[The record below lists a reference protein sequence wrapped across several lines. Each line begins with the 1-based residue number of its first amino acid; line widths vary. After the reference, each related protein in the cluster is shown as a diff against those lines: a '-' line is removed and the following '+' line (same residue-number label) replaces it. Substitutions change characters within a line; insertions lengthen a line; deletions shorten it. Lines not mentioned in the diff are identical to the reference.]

1 MNTLSKES
9 IRVRN
14 KNKGKRKKNKKLYS
28 RYSVEKS
35 SYEHIGLISNNTNES
50 FLSESSDTLNDDLIG
65 LSKQRLKYP
74 KNLTIGHLNIN
85 SVRNKFSSIRFSNH
99 SLLLSKLKAYGF
111 SNQALRLLQSYLCN
125 RFQRSII
132 NDSFS
137 SWNEVITG
145 VPQGSILGPL
155 LFNIFLNDIFLFI
168 SKCQLCNYADD
179 NTLYK
184 SGKNIQKIKNDLEMD
199 FMILHKWFHENHMVL
214 NPDKCH
220 DIVIGDDDPNQK
232 IILNNNEIA
241 SSNEEKLLGILLDSK
256 LNFDSHITSL
266 CKKAGQKLSALARIN
281 HYLTQDQKLL
291 LLNSVVKSQFSY
303 CPLIW
308 MFTSRYLNNAL
319 NSIHERALRLIY
331 NDYKLPFDR
340 ILEDNKQKSIHQ
352 KNIESLA
359 IEIYKFQA
367 GLAPPI
373 MSDLFVTRENNY
385 NLRNFQELESSL
397 RRTVKFG
404 TETISYRGPRI
415 WNLIPERIRS
425 LETLNN
431 FKKEI
436 KSWRCDAC
444 PCRMCK
450 MYIQRVGFIN

>member
-1 MNTLSKES
+1 MK
-9 IRVRN
+9 
-14 KNKGKRKKNKKLYS
+14 
-28 RYSVEKS
+28 
-35 SYEHIGLISNNTNES
+35 
-50 FLSESSDTLNDDLIG
+50 
-65 LSKQRLKYP
+65 
-74 KNLTIGHLNIN
+74 
-85 SVRNKFSSIRFSNH
+85 NKFSPYLCGFRKNHNAQYSLLKMIENWKKQLDNGEKVGAIFMDLSKAFDTINH
-99 SLLLSKLKAYGF
+99 SLLLAKLKAYGF

-132 NDSFS
+132 NGSFS

-155 LFNIFLNDIFLFI
+155 LFSIFLNDIFLFI
-168 SKCQLCNYADD
+168 SKCQLCNYADG

-184 SGKNIQKIKNDLEMD
+184 SGKNMQKIKNDLEMD

-220 DIVIGDDDPNQK
+220 FIVIGDDDPNQK
-232 IILNNNEIA
+232 MILNNNEIV

-340 ILEDNKQKSIHQ
+340 LLEDNKQKSIHQ

-359 IEIYKFQA
+359 IEIYKFQG
-367 GLAPPI
+367 GLAPAI
-373 MSDLFVTRENNY
+373 MSDLFITRVNNY
-385 NLRNFQELESSL
+385 DLRNFQELESSL

-404 TETISYRGPRI
+404 TETISYRGPQI
-415 WNLIPERIRS
+415 WNLIPERIRT
-425 LETLNN
+425 LETLNK

-436 KSWRCDAC
+436 KSWKCDAC

-450 MYIQRVGFIN
+450 TYIQRVGFIN